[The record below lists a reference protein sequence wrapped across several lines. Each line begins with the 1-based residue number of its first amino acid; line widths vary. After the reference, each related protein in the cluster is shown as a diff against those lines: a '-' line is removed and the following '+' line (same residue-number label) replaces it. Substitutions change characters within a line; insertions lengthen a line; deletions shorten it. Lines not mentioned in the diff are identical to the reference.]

1 MGLQLLALRCSEL
14 AALPLLIGRC
24 GLGGLRPMAAERLK
38 SYSHLGES
46 LTGRLGGDD
55 YCVQLVSADTIKRL
69 LRQTYI
75 CRRKQSYEK

>member
-1 MGLQLLALRCSEL
+1 
-14 AALPLLIGRC
+14 
-24 GLGGLRPMAAERLK
+24 MAAGGLK

-46 LTGRLGGDD
+46 LTGRMGGDD